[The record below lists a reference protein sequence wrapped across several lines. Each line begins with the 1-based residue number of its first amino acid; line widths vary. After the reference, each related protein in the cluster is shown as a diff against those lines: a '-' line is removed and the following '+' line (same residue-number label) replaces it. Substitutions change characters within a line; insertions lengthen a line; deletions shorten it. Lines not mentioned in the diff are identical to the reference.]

1 MLGGQNENACVDVNV
16 FYSSQVMK
24 TIYSGVETVGCDL
37 YRDVCACV
45 CAGVSVCVGRHMCM
59 CVHGRVF
66 LCVCVHTCV
75 CTHACVCA
83 HVRACM
89 CNLALPPTNS
99 SSSSVAGEK
108 KETLTG

>member
-45 CAGVSVCVGRHMCM
+45 CAGVSVCVGRHMCAWASIS
-59 CVHGRVF
+59 
-66 LCVCVHTCV
+66 LCVRAHLCMHACLRV
-75 CTHACVCA
+75 CTCACLYV
-83 HVRACM
+83 
-89 CNLALPPTNS
+89 
-99 SSSSVAGEK
+99 
-108 KETLTG
+108 